1 MRSGP
6 QTTSRTI
13 VGRALDVSKKKNLT
27 TVELKVLTDVV
38 HYEVNKKQLL
48 RSSRNAIVQTIT
60 AKHEVICL

>member
-1 MRSGP
+1 MKSGP

-48 RSSRNAIVQTIT
+48 GSSRKAIVPTTDTKQ
-60 AKHEVICL
+60 EVRCL